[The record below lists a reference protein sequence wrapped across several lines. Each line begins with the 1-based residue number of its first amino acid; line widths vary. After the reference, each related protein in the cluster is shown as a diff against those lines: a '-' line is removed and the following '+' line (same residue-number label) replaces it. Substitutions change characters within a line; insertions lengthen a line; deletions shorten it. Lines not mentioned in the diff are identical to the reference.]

1 MNKTQLRKIAAS
13 AIADF
18 CPHIRNTFDSWCEFD
33 PGKSGMTFR
42 SFKSGTT
49 THAFFEFISPVLYFE
64 EMVGFT
70 FNVEG
75 DTATFS
81 VSFGS
86 YCHDAE
92 LAEEYAKRAQPFLN
106 ALGWSILEE
115 YTPVS
120 SLIISNTFSFSGEE
134 DLLQKLIKRM
144 HELRD
149 FRMTSELLPTLHYFD
164 DKDSEYY

>member
-1 MNKTQLRKIAAS
+1 
-13 AIADF
+13 
-18 CPHIRNTFDSWCEFD
+18 
-33 PGKSGMTFR
+33 
-42 SFKSGTT
+42 
-49 THAFFEFISPVLYFE
+49 
-64 EMVGFT
+64 MVGFT

-81 VSFGS
+81 VSFGR

-115 YTPVS
+115 YTPMS
-120 SLIISNTFSFSGEE
+120 SFIISNTFSFSNEG

-144 HELRD
+144 YELRD

>member
-1 MNKTQLRKIAAS
+1 MNKTQLQKIATS
-13 AIADF
+13 AIAKF
-18 CPHIRNTFDSWCEFD
+18 CPHIRNMFDSWCEFD
-33 PGKSGMTFR
+33 PSNSGMTFR
-42 SFKSGTT
+42 SFESGTT
-49 THAFFEFISPVLYFE
+49 THAFFEFINPVIYFE

-81 VSFGS
+81 VSFGT

-115 YTPVS
+115 YAPIS
-120 SLIISNTFSFSGEE
+120 SLIISNTFSFSSEE
-134 DLLQKLIKRM
+134 DLLQKLTDRM
-144 HELRD
+144 YELRD
-149 FRMTSELLPTLHYFD
+149 LRMTSELLPTLHYFD
-164 DKDSEYY
+164 DKECAYY

>member
-33 PGKSGMTFR
+33 PCKSGMTFR

-115 YTPVS
+115 YAPVS

-134 DLLQKLIKRM
+134 DLLQKLIERM
-144 HELRD
+144 YALRD
-149 FRMTSELLPTLHYFD
+149 FRMTSEFLPHLYYFD
-164 DKDSEYY
+164 DKECLFY